1 MAEQEEI
8 KVEAPEK
15 GTLPS
20 LRIEKGRTSYNGLKA
35 MAGIIEEECNRDLK
49 WPHCITTYKAML
61 KDATISSSLNLMEMQ
76 IAKVNWKVKVPEGYE
91 DKLRDKAKFIESCMK
106 DMEHSW
112 TDFIRQAASF
122 NRFGFAPI
130 EKVYRKRS
138 KATGSRFNDGLYGI
152 RELPL
157 ITQDSVA
164 GWEWDASGKKL
175 TGLHQYKNIPKG
187 KDSKEY
193 TYSTDTHFIRREKF
207 MLFRAD
213 PVKDSP
219 IGSSP
224 LNNVYMAWRF
234 KSELE
239 RQESLGVSTDVRGMK
254 VIYLPPQYMSAS
266 ASSDE
271 KETFEAFQKALA
283 LMHSGEQ
290 SGLILPRVYDD
301 NGKPLFEFEVKSVLG
316 TATYDVSAII
326 SRYRREIVSGLMTP
340 ITIIG
345 QDGSGSFALAEALED
360 ITATIVEARL
370 TEIRDILNHD
380 LIKQLFQINGWDT
393 EVLPEFEFEEVQRTS
408 LEDWSKAVQRIA
420 SNGLI
425 KLDADTVNTVHMKLG
440 LQTAY
445 DDEGVDIE
453 TIREN
458 ATNFTS
464 NAGEGMVSPSGEGT
478 SKTSSG
484 RDNSIANVENV

>member
-1 MAEQEEI
+1 MSDQEEV
-8 KVEAPEK
+8 KGEFPEK
-15 GTLPS
+15 GALPS

-35 MAGIIEEECNRDLK
+35 VAGMIEEECNRDLK
-49 WPHCITTYKAML
+49 WPQCITTYKAML

-76 IAKVNWKVKVPEGYE
+76 IAKVRWKVKVPEGYE
-91 DKLRDKAKFIESCMK
+91 DELRGKAKFIESCMK

-138 KATGSRFNDGLYGI
+138 KSAGSRFNDGLYGI
-152 RELPL
+152 KELPL

-164 GWEWDASGKKL
+164 GWEWDASGKSL
-175 TGLHQYKNIPKG
+175 TGLHQYKNVPKG
-187 KDSKEY
+187 KDSKDYHY
-193 TYSTDTHFIRREKF
+193 TSETHFIRRDKF

-219 IGSSP
+219 IGTSP
-224 LNNVYMAWRF
+224 LNSVYMAWRF

-254 VIYLPPQYMSAS
+254 VIYLPPQYMSAN
-266 ASSDE
+266 ASPED

-283 LMHSGEQ
+283 SMHSGEQ
-290 SGLILPRVYDD
+290 SGLILPRVFDE

-316 TATYDVSAII
+316 TATYNVSEII
-326 SRYRREIVSGLMTP
+326 ARYRREIVSGLMTP

-345 QDGSGSFALAEALED
+345 QDGSGSFALAKTLED

-370 TEIRDILNHD
+370 TEIKDILNHD

-420 SNGLI
+420 SNGLV
-425 KLDADTVNTVHMKLG
+425 KLDADTINTVHTKLG
-440 LQTAY
+440 LQIAY
-445 DDEGVDIE
+445 NDEDVDVE
-453 TIREN
+453 TIRNN
-458 ATNFTS
+458 ATNFKS
-464 NAGEGMVSPSGEGT
+464 SAGEGASSPTGEGT
-478 SKTSSG
+478 SKTTSG
-484 RDNSIANVENV
+484 RDTSIANVENV